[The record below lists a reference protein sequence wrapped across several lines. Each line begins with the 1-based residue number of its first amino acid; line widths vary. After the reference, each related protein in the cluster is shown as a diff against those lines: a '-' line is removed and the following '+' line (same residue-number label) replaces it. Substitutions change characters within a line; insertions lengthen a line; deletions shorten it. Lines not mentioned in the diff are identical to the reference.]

1 MEMLSNNAV
10 NLKLLDSLRKY
21 GSWAGETHLQKAAY
35 ILKEMYNVPLGNAFV
50 LYKHGPFSF
59 DLRDELAQLQAA
71 GQIQVEPQPAP
82 FGPKLGISSVGHNLL
97 KRLEYRW
104 EPYKDQIE
112 QVAQWLSGY
121 GVKKLEQLATALYV
135 VSELPQEDASAWQ
148 NRLQKYKPHVS
159 DGDAQAAIAE
169 VSAHRMDFMTT

>member
-1 MEMLSNNAV
+1 MERLSNNV
-10 NLKLLDSLRKY
+10 VTLKLLDSMREY

-35 ILKEMYNVPLGNAFV
+35 ILKKLHNVPLSNEFV

-71 GQIQVEPQPAP
+71 GQIRVEPQPAP
-82 FGPKLGISSVGHNLL
+82 FGPKLGISPVGKNLL
-97 KRLEYRW
+97 QRLEYRW
-104 EPYKDQIE
+104 KPYQDQIE

-135 VSELPQEDASAWQ
+135 ISELPHEDASVCQ
-148 NRLQKYKPHVS
+148 SRLQEYKPHVS
-159 DGDAQAAIAE
+159 DVDAQAAIAE
-169 VSAHRMDFMTT
+169 VCAHRMELKTS